1 MCVSTVF
8 QSISMYLRYVKEIIK
23 TFLFL
28 KITILF
34 HVHNILIPEISNTSI
49 YDSMCGKENE
59 TIDVEK

>member
-1 MCVSTVF
+1 
-8 QSISMYLRYVKEIIK
+8 MYLRYVKEIIK